1 MQEEYKT
8 DILKSRSHIECAKES
23 EPKLLFFEF
32 SSTIIEQYSLDNW
45 QNVAVKITIQ
55 ELQLISINISE
66 HAGQKQ
72 VNELIV
78 DSIPT
83 KANK

>member
-32 SSTIIEQYSLDNW
+32 SSTIIEQYSLDN
-45 QNVAVKITIQ
+45 
-55 ELQLISINISE
+55 
-66 HAGQKQ
+66 
-72 VNELIV
+72 
-78 DSIPT
+78 
-83 KANK
+83 